1 MVFSRA
7 AHLTAF
13 TNQQQSTAEV
23 SVNTFTPLSYKPLCA
38 IPILH
43 LTYNPH
49 VILHNMTSWW
59 VSSGFPLAFC
69 RPVTTTSW
77 RLSVLKPI
85 HLSQPG
91 WWQMST
97 FVLGH
102 SCSVLLR
109 GLFWADRQ
117 STAAHKARMAP
128 PQSMALPRMVGE
140 MAHPQ

>member
-1 MVFSRA
+1 MLFSRA

-13 TNQQQSTAEV
+13 INQQQSTTKV

-43 LTYNPH
+43 LTYNLH

-59 VSSGFPLAFC
+59 VSSGFPSLLQTRYHHKLETEC
-69 RPVTTTSW
+69 SQTRS
-77 RLSVLKPI
+77 LL
-85 HLSQPG
+85 QPG

-97 FVLGH
+97 SVLGH

-109 GLFWADRQ
+109 GRFCAGRQ

-128 PQSMALPRMVGE
+128 PQSTALPRMDGE